1 MASVRSARLLCVACA
16 LRSAGALQGAGVL
29 SAPRPALPRSARP
42 QAVLEHLH
50 VLPDAAAWLEQA
62 PSLLKHAPSLVEHG
76 PSLVEH
82 GPSLTVAAQSASGEV
97 AQVLK
102 DGSIV
107 VVPKSQAGLYLTLT
121 LALTLTLTLTLTL
134 ARRACCRAPR
144 GSRPR

>member
-1 MASVRSARLLCVACA
+1 MASVTSAHVLCIACA
-16 LRSAGALQGAGVL
+16 LRSVGALQGAGVL
-29 SAPRPALPRSARP
+29 SARRPALPRSTRP

-50 VLPDAAAWLEQA
+50 VLPDAAAWLEHAPALLKHA
-62 PSLLKHAPSLVEHG
+62 PSLVENAPSLVEHG

-107 VVPKSQAGLYLTLT
+107 VVPKSQAGLYLTLS
-121 LALTLTLTLTLTL
+121 LSLSLSLSLTSPS
-134 ARRACCRAPR
+134 ASP
-144 GSRPR
+144 SPSP

>member
-62 PSLLKHAPSLVEHG
+62 PSLLKHAPSLVENAPSLVEHG

-107 VVPKSQAGLYLTLT
+107 VVPKSQAGLYLTLS
-121 LALTLTLTLTLTL
+121 LSLSLSLSLTSPS
-134 ARRACCRAPR
+134 ASP
-144 GSRPR
+144 SRSP